1 MSEEGEVVEQKDI
14 EKKPRK
20 SRKKILFIISFFL
33 LLIVS
38 GYVYYQY
45 YFVYSSG
52 TRVGIL
58 YKFSKKGTF
67 FKTFEGEMV
76 LPGVRTKNNAGISSN
91 MFHFSVADEELAN
104 KLMNSQGMEL
114 ELHYSNYNNSL
125 PWRGDNYSEAE
136 GQYVVDSLVR
146 IKDENPNGYGL

>member
-1 MSEEGEVVEQKDI
+1 MSEEKEIVEQEVID
-14 EKKPRK
+14 KKPRK
-20 SRKKILFIISFFL
+20 SRKKIFFIISFIL
-33 LLIVS
+33 LLLAS
-38 GYVYYQY
+38 GYIYYQY

-76 LPGVRTKNNAGISSN
+76 LPGVRTKNNQGISSN

-114 ELHYSNYNNSL
+114 ELHYSNYNSSL